1 MMVFSEQPKP
11 VEKINYKDINF
22 LSQQLEALIKVY
34 KKKVLMDDDRY
45 HMIMAYL
52 EDISNRLKAGRYDTL
67 IADTSIISFKDEDE
81 DDYPF

>member
-1 MMVFSEQPKP
+1 MT
-11 VEKINYKDINF
+11 DII
-22 LSQQLEALIKVY
+22 LG
-34 KKKVLMDDDRY
+34 
-45 HMIMAYL
+45 YL